1 MRSFLEYIV
10 EYGGA
15 VAATPPPPP
24 KKALTGMTIG
34 QEGTREKLKAIR
46 NLASAGMADNLP
58 SSPMS
63 GNPDQRTLMPQQ
75 RPARHQQDFKQS
87 AVEALASQDP
97 RDSWRLTNRSDQV
110 DRSRWVQQQQIR

>member
-15 VAATPPPPP
+15 AAPQQP
-24 KKALTGMTIG
+24 KKAVTGMAISP
-34 QEGTREKLKAIR
+34 EGESEKLKAID
-46 NLASAGMADNLP
+46 NLASAGLIDDLP

-63 GNPDQRTLMPQQ
+63 GSPDQRTLMPQKQ
-75 RPARHQQDFKQS
+75 AAPHQQDFTQS
-87 AVEALASQDP
+87 AEEALTSQDP

-110 DRSRWVQQQQIR
+110 DRSKWVQQQQVR

>member
-15 VAATPPPPP
+15 VPSQSSSAKT
-24 KKALTGMTIG
+24 LTGMPLG
-34 QEGTREKLKAIR
+34 QEGQLEKRKAIQ
-46 NLASAGMADNLP
+46 NLASAGLANDLP

-63 GNPDQRTLMPQQ
+63 GSPDQRTLMPQKQAAPHQ
-75 RPARHQQDFKQS
+75 RDFTQS
-87 AVEALASQDP
+87 AEEASMSQDP

-110 DRSRWVQQQQIR
+110 DRSRWVQQQQVR